1 MKKTLKEWR
10 KERGLSQEELARRLN
25 VSTWTVGRYES
36 EGFKN
41 AKFETVINITEVLDV
56 KLEDLIV
63 EGGKVK

>member
-10 KERGLSQEELARRLN
+10 KERGMSQEELARKLN

-41 AKFETVINITEVLDV
+41 AKFETVINITKVLDV
-56 KLEDLIV
+56 ELDNLIMEEV
-63 EGGKVK
+63 Y

>member
-41 AKFETVINITEVLDV
+41 AKFETVINITKVLDV
-56 KLEDLIV
+56 ELDNLII
-63 EGGKVK
+63 EEE

>member
-36 EGFKN
+36 EGLKN
-41 AKFETVINITEVLDV
+41 AKFETVINITEVLDIE
-56 KLEDLIV
+56 LDNLIIEEV
-63 EGGKVK
+63 Y

>member
-10 KERGLSQEELARRLN
+10 KERGFSQEELARRLN

-36 EGFKN
+36 EGLKN
-41 AKFETVINITEVLDV
+41 AKFETVINITEVLDI

-63 EGGKVK
+63 EEAK

>member
-10 KERGLSQEELARRLN
+10 NERGMSQEDLARKLD

-36 EGFKN
+36 DGFKN

-56 KLEDLIV
+56 KLEDLII
-63 EGGKVK
+63 EEEKVT

>member
-41 AKFETVINITEVLDV
+41 AKFETVINITKVLDV
-56 KLEDLIV
+56 ELDNLIIEEV
-63 EGGKVK
+63 Y

>member
-10 KERGLSQEELARRLN
+10 NERGMSQEELARRLN
-25 VSTWTVGRYES
+25 ISTWTVGRYES

-41 AKFETVINITEVLDV
+41 AKFETVINITKVLDV

-63 EGGKVK
+63 EEEK

>member
-1 MKKTLKEWR
+1 MEKTLKEWR
-10 KERGLSQEELARRLN
+10 NERGMSQEELARRLN

-63 EGGKVK
+63 EGAK

>member
-10 KERGLSQEELARRLN
+10 NERRMSQEELARKLN

-36 EGFKN
+36 DGFKN

-56 KLEDLIV
+56 KLEDLII
-63 EGGKVK
+63 EEEK

>member
-10 KERGLSQEELARRLN
+10 KERGFSQEELARRLN

-41 AKFETVINITEVLDV
+41 AKFETVINITKVLDV
-56 KLEDLIV
+56 ELDNLIIEEV
-63 EGGKVK
+63 Y

>member
-10 KERGLSQEELARRLN
+10 NERGMSQEELARRLN

-63 EGGKVK
+63 EGAK

>member
-10 KERGLSQEELARRLN
+10 KERGFSQEELARRLN

-63 EGGKVK
+63 EGAK

>member
-10 KERGLSQEELARRLN
+10 NERGMSQEDLARKLD

-36 EGFKN
+36 DGFKN

-56 KLEDLIV
+56 KLEDLII
-63 EGGKVK
+63 EEEK